1 MLQAVHA
8 CCCTKRDETK
18 MNDAVVKIFIF
29 QAKNFKL
36 TVVVIHAADIDGVAL
51 VAVVVVLHKRDCR
64 TKQATN

>member
-1 MLQAVHA
+1 
-8 CCCTKRDETK
+8 

-51 VAVVVVLHKRDCR
+51 VAVVVVLH
-64 TKQATN
+64 

>member
-1 MLQAVHA
+1 
-8 CCCTKRDETK
+8 